1 MQAGCA
7 TVAILLHYFFL
18 TSFMWVLMEGIVLYI
33 MLVQV
38 FAQINW
44 KYYTAF
50 TALSYGKANYE
61 VYISNRLNIRWSV
74 TVHGVVYSIG
84 TSKNRWVELWKWW
97 CVSWHYTIKTLTFC
111 VHHNSCWLTY
121 DDHFIWAFIAPVIV
135 IIIVSKGWCAIL
147 ISELLLLQIN
157 VGFLVMAMRIM
168 YKHRDTAKSK
178 KGSVWYVCTSIT
190 WYCRMI

>member
-18 TSFMWVLMEGIVLYI
+18 TSFMWMLMEGIVLYI

-84 TSKNRWVELWKWW
+84 TSKNR
-97 CVSWHYTIKTLTFC
+97 
-111 VHHNSCWLTY
+111 
-121 DDHFIWAFIAPVIV
+121 
-135 IIIVSKGWCAIL
+135 
-147 ISELLLLQIN
+147 
-157 VGFLVMAMRIM
+157 
-168 YKHRDTAKSK
+168 
-178 KGSVWYVCTSIT
+178 
-190 WYCRMI
+190 